1 MQFVLY
7 KLRFTLVRRDNAQ
20 NTLIKLY
27 NLRNCTLITIK
38 VQNFFQINNVQCNW
52 YRFYQTDLFL

>member
-27 NLRNCTLITIK
+27 NLRKLH
-38 VQNFFQINNVQCNW
+38 FNN
-52 YRFYQTDLFL
+52 D